1 MLKHPKRSFGTHQTI
16 QNVQSEFFKNLQ
28 IVELASVLAGPAVG
42 SFFAELGASV
52 LKIENSKTGGD
63 MTRGWRLPSENA
75 ENGPSAYWSS
85 VNFGKTVEF
94 RDLENGADAAAVLE
108 KIGEA
113 DVVISNLKPSSA
125 RRLGFDGE
133 RLRAANPRLIF
144 AQIDAFAD
152 PEDPRPAFDI
162 VLQAEAGFLSMTGEP
177 GGPPVRTPVAV
188 VDLTAAHQLKEGILV
203 ALLHRERSGEG
214 SSVRVSLFESAVS
227 MLINQASN
235 WLMAGQIPQKIGLQH
250 PNIAPYG
257 DLFVCRDGLEIV
269 LAVGT
274 ERQFLGLCREVA
286 GLENLPQLVDFQSNA
301 SRVRNRVALNG
312 HLAAAISKI
321 DRADFLAKLNAASVP
336 VARILNLKEVF
347 EQPEAARLVLD
358 EMVDGKRTRRVR
370 SAVFEW
376 TTDGAAG

>member
-1 MLKHPKRSFGTHQTI
+1 M
-16 QNVQSEFFKNLQ
+16 QSEFFKNLK

-42 SFFAELGASV
+42 SFFSELGANV

-63 MTRGWRLPSENA
+63 MTRGWRLPSEIA

-94 RDLENGADAAAVLE
+94 RDLENEADAAAVFQ
-108 KIGEA
+108 KIEEA

-125 RRLGFDGE
+125 RRLGFDSD

-144 AQIDAFAD
+144 AQLDAFAD

-162 VLQAEAGFLSMTGEP
+162 VLQAEAGFLSMMGEP
-177 GGPPVRTPVAV
+177 GGGAVRMPVAFVDV
-188 VDLTAAHQLKEGILV
+188 VAAHQLKEGILV

-214 SSVRVSLFESAVS
+214 SFVRVSLFESAISTLV
-227 MLINQASN
+227 NQASN
-235 WLMAGQIPQKIGLQH
+235 WLMSGHIPQKIGMQH

-257 DLFVCRDGLEIV
+257 DLFFCRNGLEIV

-274 ERQFLGLCREVA
+274 ERQFQSLCREVP
-286 GLENLPQLVDFQSNA
+286 GLKNLPQLIDFQSNA
-301 SRVRNRVALNG
+301 SRVKNRMALNA

-321 DRADFLAKLNAASVP
+321 DRADFLQKMNAAGVP

-347 EQPEAARLVLD
+347 EQPDAARLVLD
-358 EMVDGKRTRRVR
+358 EMVEGKLTRRVR
-370 SAVFEW
+370 SAVFEIS
-376 TTDGAAG
+376 TD